1 MLDAM
6 SRMDITLGTAE
17 DDVRPSIWIPFLLG
31 RKNPAFCLTKGVVVS
46 RFQIIN

>member
-6 SRMDITLGTAE
+6 SRMDIALGTAG
-17 DDVRPSIWIPFLLG
+17 DDVRPGIWVPFLLG
-31 RKNPAFCLTKGVVVS
+31 RKNPAFCLTKGVAVS